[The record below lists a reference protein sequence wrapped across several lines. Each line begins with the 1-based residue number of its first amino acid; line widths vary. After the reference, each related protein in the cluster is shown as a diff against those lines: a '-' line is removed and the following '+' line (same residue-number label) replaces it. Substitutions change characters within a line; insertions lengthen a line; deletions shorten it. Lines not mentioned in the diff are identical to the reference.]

1 MPTLRTERPV
11 SLWTRI
17 VALISLLLVIGVVI
31 TGSLSLFL
39 LNRTLIQSVD
49 NNLHSGMGEMLSLA
63 QQELAGDEDDDV
75 RSSVYTPVE
84 YAVEIR
90 DEQGVAIEQVV
101 VHYGDGDVSIPFPDL
116 SDEEILQRGGRPFT
130 VLDSSE
136 NRWRVVAMLNAG
148 DDKGSVY
155 VALPLTSVDRTMH
168 EMALIIVL
176 VGTLVVLVGMGLG
189 GFMTHRALEPLQ
201 DVEAT
206 ASQIAGGDLSRR
218 VPVTETSL
226 EVNALARSLNEMLV
240 RIEQSFAAQSAS
252 EEHATRSEARM
263 RRFVGDASHELRTP
277 LAAIRGFGELYRMGA
292 LGSDEDVASAMRRIE
307 DEARRMGSL
316 VENLLRLARL
326 DENPDLALEPIDL
339 TDALFDAAQDL
350 RALDPDRQV
359 MVVSLSGTP
368 VSVQP
373 HLPIGVLGDEASLR
387 QVILNLVGNANRHT
401 PKGSPVEISVGY
413 TEEGTVRLEIRDHG
427 EGIDDDQREKVFERF
442 YRTDSSRVRSATQ
455 GGGAGLG
462 LSIAATIVHQHRGTI
477 GVTETPGGGSTF
489 WIELPGS
496 DVAAEHRSQP
506 DQVQSLTTPQSPAGT
521 ASPQSPPGPASPRSP
536 GGPTSPHSPGGP
548 TSPYSPGSPTSPH
561 SPGGPTSPY
570 SPGSPTSPHS
580 PGSPTSPHSPGSPTS
595 PHSPGGPA
603 NPASGS

>member
-1 MPTLRTERPV
+1 MALPSLRTQRPM

-17 VALISLLLVIGVVI
+17 VSLISLLLVLGIVV

-49 NNLHSGMGEMLSLA
+49 TNLQSSIGEMLALA
-63 QQELAGDEDDDV
+63 ERELAGNDD
-75 RSSVYTPVE
+75 STAAGAYTPVE

-90 DEQGVAIEQVV
+90 DDQGNTIEREMF
-101 VHYGDGDVSIPFPDL
+101 HYGPGSVTVEFPHL
-116 SDEEILQRGGRPFT
+116 TDEQILQRGGRPFT
-130 VLDSSE
+130 VMDSSE
-136 NRWRVVAMLNAG
+136 NRWRVIAMLNTG
-148 DDKGSVY
+148 PEKGSVY
-155 VALPLTSVDRTMH
+155 VALPLTGVDRTMH

-189 GFMTHRALEPLQ
+189 GYVTHRALEPLR

-218 VPVTETSL
+218 VPVTDTSL
-226 EVNALARSLNEMLV
+226 EVHDLALSLNEMLV
-240 RIEQSFAAQSAS
+240 RIEQAFAAQSAS
-252 EEHATRSEARM
+252 EERATASEAKM

-292 LGSDEDVASAMRRIE
+292 LRTDDDVASAMRRIE

-326 DENPDLALEPIDL
+326 DEKPDLALEPLDL

-359 MVVSLSGTP
+359 MVVSLQGTP
-368 VSVQP
+368 LSLQP
-373 HLPIGVLGDEASLR
+373 HVPFGVLGDEASLR

-401 PKGSPVEISVGY
+401 PKGSPVELAVGRWD
-413 TEEGTVRLEIRDHG
+413 EDRVRIEVRDHG

-442 YRTDSSRVRSATQ
+442 YRTDSSRARSASQ

-462 LSIAATIVHQHRGTI
+462 LSIAASIVQQHRGAI
-477 GVTETPGGGSTF
+477 GVAETPGGGATF
-489 WIELPGS
+489 WVELQGADLEPAQQ
-496 DVAAEHRSQP
+496 VAP
-506 DQVQSLTTPQSPAGT
+506 DQTRALTGNGSPAHDE
-521 ASPQSPPGPASPRSP
+521 QPGA
-536 GGPTSPHSPGGP
+536 
-548 TSPYSPGSPTSPH
+548 
-561 SPGGPTSPY
+561 
-570 SPGSPTSPHS
+570 
-580 PGSPTSPHSPGSPTS
+580 
-595 PHSPGGPA
+595 
-603 NPASGS
+603 

>member
-1 MPTLRTERPV
+1 VALPSLRTERPM

-17 VALISLLLVIGVVI
+17 VALISLLLVLGVVV

-49 NNLHSGMGEMLSLA
+49 NNLQSSIGEMLSFA
-63 QQELAGDEDDDV
+63 QHELAGDDDAA
-75 RSSVYTPVE
+75 SSSTYIPVE

-90 DEQGVAIEQVV
+90 DEQGEAIEQEVF
-101 VHYGDGDVSIPFPDL
+101 HYGPGKVSVEFPRL
-116 SDEEILQRGGRPFT
+116 TDEQILQRGGRPFT

-136 NRWRVVAMLNAG
+136 NRWRVIAMVNSG
-148 DDKGSVY
+148 PDKGSVY

-176 VGTLVVLVGMGLG
+176 VGTLVVLVGMGAG
-189 GFMTHRALEPLQ
+189 GYVTHRALEPLR

-206 ASQIAGGDLSRR
+206 ASQIAGGDLSQR
-218 VPVTETSL
+218 VPVTDTSL
-226 EVNALARSLNEMLV
+226 EVHDLALSLNEMLV
-240 RIEQSFAAQSAS
+240 RIEQAFAAQSAS
-252 EEHATRSEARM
+252 EERATSSEARM

-292 LGSDEDVASAMRRIE
+292 LRTDEDTASAMRRIE

-326 DENPDLALEPIDL
+326 DERPDLDLEPVDL

-359 MVVSLSGTP
+359 MVVSLQGTP
-368 VSVQP
+368 LSVHP
-373 HLPIGVLGDEASLR
+373 HVPFGVLGDEASLR

-401 PKGSPVEISVGY
+401 PKGSPVEFAVG
-413 TEEGTVRLEIRDHG
+413 RLEDGRVRIEVRDHG

-442 YRTDSSRVRSATQ
+442 YRTDSSRVRSASQ

-462 LSIAATIVHQHRGTI
+462 LSIAATIVQQHRGAI
-477 GVTETPGGGSTF
+477 GVEPTPGGGATF
-489 WIELPGS
+489 WVELQATDLAPEQE
-496 DVAAEHRSQP
+496 VQP
-506 DQVQSLTTPQSPAGT
+506 DQLRALTGSEGAD
-521 ASPQSPPGPASPRSP
+521 SPASPEVP
-536 GGPTSPHSPGGP
+536 D
-548 TSPYSPGSPTSPH
+548 
-561 SPGGPTSPY
+561 
-570 SPGSPTSPHS
+570 
-580 PGSPTSPHSPGSPTS
+580 
-595 PHSPGGPA
+595 
-603 NPASGS
+603 

>member
-1 MPTLRTERPV
+1 MALPTLRTERPV

-17 VALISLLLVIGVVI
+17 VALISLLLVVGVVI

-39 LNRTLIQSVD
+39 LNRTLIESVD
-49 NNLHSGMGEMLSLA
+49 NNLYASTGEMLTLA
-63 QQELAGDEDDDV
+63 QHQLADDSDTTA
-75 RSSVYTPVE
+75 STAYTPVE

-90 DEQGVAIEQVV
+90 DDSDQII
-101 VHYGDGDVSIPFPDL
+101 HHDVNATTELTFPDL
-116 SDEEILQRGGRPFT
+116 SDDQIIARGGKPFT
-130 VLDSSE
+130 ILDSSE
-136 NRWRVVAMLNAG
+136 SRWRVVAMVNTG
-148 DDKGSVY
+148 PDGGSVY
-155 VALPLTSVDRTMH
+155 VALPLAGVDRTMH
-168 EMALIIVL
+168 EMALVIVL
-176 VGTLVVLVGMGLG
+176 VGTLVVLMGMGLG
-189 GFMTHRALEPLQ
+189 GYMTHRSLEPLQ

-218 VPVTETSL
+218 VPVTYTSL
-226 EVNALARSLNEMLV
+226 EVHALALSLNEMLV

-292 LGSDEDVASAMRRIE
+292 LGTDEDVASAMRRIE

-326 DENPDLALEPIDL
+326 DENPDLALEPVDL

-373 HLPIGVLGDEASLR
+373 HLSIGVLGDEASLR

-401 PKGSPVEISVGY
+401 PKGSPVEIAVGY
-413 TEEGTVRLEIRDHG
+413 TAESTVRVEIRDHG
-427 EGIDDDQREKVFERF
+427 PGIDDDQREKVFERF
-442 YRTDSSRVRSATQ
+442 YRTDASRARSATQ

-462 LSIAATIVHQHRGTI
+462 LSIAATIVQQHHGDI

-489 WIELPGS
+489 WVELPRAEV
-496 DVAAEHRSQP
+496 DEEHRVEP
-506 DQVQSLTTPQSPAGT
+506 DQLHALTSPDSPTGPSSPAT
-521 ASPQSPPGPASPRSP
+521 
-536 GGPTSPHSPGGP
+536 
-548 TSPYSPGSPTSPH
+548 
-561 SPGGPTSPY
+561 
-570 SPGSPTSPHS
+570 
-580 PGSPTSPHSPGSPTS
+580 
-595 PHSPGGPA
+595 
-603 NPASGS
+603 

>member
-1 MPTLRTERPV
+1 MALPTLRTERPV

-17 VALISLLLVIGVVI
+17 VALISLLLVVGVVI

-63 QQELAGDEDDDV
+63 QHELAGDEEDDV
-75 RSSVYTPVE
+75 RGSVYTPVE

-101 VHYGDGDVSIPFPDL
+101 VHYGNSDVKLPFPDL
-116 SDEEILQRGGRPFT
+116 SDEQILQRGGKPFT

-136 NRWRVVAMLNAG
+136 NRWRVVAMLNSG
-148 DDKGSVY
+148 PDKGSVY
-155 VALPLTSVDRTMH
+155 VALPLTGVDRTMH

-189 GFMTHRALEPLQ
+189 GYMTHRALEPLQ

-218 VPVTETSL
+218 VPVTDTSL
-226 EVNALARSLNEMLV
+226 EVHALALSLNEMLV

-292 LGSDEDVASAMRRIE
+292 LGSDDDVASAMRRIE

-326 DENPDLALEPIDL
+326 DENPDLVLEPIDL
-339 TDALFDAAQDL
+339 TDAVFDAAQDL

-368 VSVQP
+368 VPVHP
-373 HLPIGVLGDEASLR
+373 HLSLGVLGDEASLR

-401 PKGSPVEISVGY
+401 PKGSPVEIAVGY
-413 TEEGTVRLEIRDHG
+413 TGEGTVRIEIRDHG
-427 EGIDDDQREKVFERF
+427 DGIDEDQREKVFERF

-462 LSIAATIVHQHRGTI
+462 LSIAATIIQQHRGSI
-477 GVTETPGGGSTF
+477 GVTHTPGGGATF
-489 WIELPGS
+489 WAELPGS
-496 DVAAEHRSQP
+496 EVEAEHRSQP
-506 DQVQSLTTPQSPAGT
+506 DQLRALTSRQTPNGSPDT
-521 ASPQSPPGPASPRSP
+521 P
-536 GGPTSPHSPGGP
+536 GGPDSPRG
-548 TSPYSPGSPTSPH
+548 PGSPSEPDSPR
-561 SPGGPTSPY
+561 GPTR
-570 SPGSPTSPHS
+570 T
-580 PGSPTSPHSPGSPTS
+580 
-595 PHSPGGPA
+595 
-603 NPASGS
+603 

>member
-1 MPTLRTERPV
+1 MALPTLRAERPV

-17 VALISLLLVIGVVI
+17 VALISLLLVVGVVI

-39 LNRTLIQSVD
+39 LNRTLIESVD
-49 NNLHSGMGEMLSLA
+49 NNLHASTREMLALA
-63 QQELAGDEDDDV
+63 QEELSGDAEDV
-75 RSSVYTPVE
+75 APSSAYTPVE

-90 DEQGVAIEQVV
+90 DENGQVI
-101 VHYGDGDVSIPFPDL
+101 HRDVIRYENSEVTVPFPDL
-116 SDEEILQRGGRPFT
+116 SEEQITAREGQPFT

-136 NRWRVVAMLNAG
+136 NRWRVVAMVTPGPDSGA
-148 DDKGSVY
+148 VY
-155 VALPLTSVDRTMH
+155 VALPLTGVDRTMH

-189 GFMTHRALEPLQ
+189 GYVTHRSLEPLH

-218 VPVTETSL
+218 VPVTDTSY
-226 EVNALARSLNEMLV
+226 EVHALALSLNEMLV
-240 RIEQSFAAQSAS
+240 RIEQSFAAQAAS
-252 EEHATRSEARM
+252 EEHATLSEAKM

-292 LGSDEDVASAMRRIE
+292 LGTDEDVASAMRRIE

-326 DENPDLALEPIDL
+326 DENPDLALEPVDL

-350 RALDPDRQV
+350 RALDPQRQV

-373 HLPIGVLGDEASLR
+373 HLSIGVLGDEASLR

-401 PKGSPVEISVGY
+401 PKGSPVEIAVGY
-413 TEEGTVRLEIRDHG
+413 TAPETVRIEIRDHG
-427 EGIDDDQREKVFERF
+427 LGIDDDQREKVFERF

-462 LSIAATIVHQHRGTI
+462 LSIAATIVQQHRGSI
-477 GVTETPGGGSTF
+477 GVTETPQGGSTF
-489 WIELPGS
+489 WVELPGTEIETGRQS
-496 DVAAEHRSQP
+496 RP
-506 DQVQSLTTPQSPAGT
+506 DQV
-521 ASPQSPPGPASPRSP
+521 RSVTDP
-536 GGPTSPHSPGGP
+536 ERDDRRK
-548 TSPYSPGSPTSPH
+548 
-561 SPGGPTSPY
+561 
-570 SPGSPTSPHS
+570 
-580 PGSPTSPHSPGSPTS
+580 
-595 PHSPGGPA
+595 
-603 NPASGS
+603 

>member
-1 MPTLRTERPV
+1 MALPSLRAERPV

-17 VALISLLLVIGVVI
+17 VALISLLLVLGTVV

-49 NNLHSGMGEMLSLA
+49 NNLQAGMGEMLTMA
-63 QQELAGDEDDDV
+63 RHELAGDDDAIQK
-75 RSSVYTPVE
+75 STYTPVE

-90 DEQGVAIEQVV
+90 DRHGRPIEQAV
-101 VHYGDGDVSIPFPDL
+101 VHYGPGSVTLRFPDL
-116 SDEEILQRGGRPFT
+116 SKEQILQRGGRPFT

-136 NRWRVVAMLNAG
+136 SRWRVVAMLNSAPQG
-148 DDKGSVY
+148 GSVY
-155 VALPLTSVDRTMH
+155 VALPLTGVDRTMH

-189 GFMTHRALEPLQ
+189 GYVTHRALEPLR

-218 VPVTETSL
+218 VPVTDTSL
-226 EVNALARSLNEMLV
+226 EVHALALSLNEMLV

-252 EEHATRSEARM
+252 EEKATISEARM

-292 LGSDEDVASAMRRIE
+292 LPADEDVASAMRRIE

-326 DENPDLALEPIDL
+326 DEKPALDLEPVDF

-350 RALDPDRQV
+350 RALDPGRQV
-359 MVVSLSGTP
+359 MVTSLSGTP
-368 VSVQP
+368 LSVQP

-401 PKGSPVEISVGY
+401 PKGSPVEIAVGF
-413 TEEGTVRLEIRDHG
+413 TSPERVRIEIRDHG

-442 YRTDSSRVRSATQ
+442 YRTDSSRVRAASQ

-462 LSIAATIVHQHRGTI
+462 LSIAASIVQQHRGDI
-477 GVTETPGGGSTF
+477 GVTGTQGGGATF
-489 WIELPGS
+489 WVELQGTEIAPEEQIE
-496 DVAAEHRSQP
+496 P
-506 DQVQSLTTPQSPAGT
+506 DQRRALDHRPDGEG
-521 ASPQSPPGPASPRSP
+521 SPPSEDPEP
-536 GGPTSPHSPGGP
+536 GPT
-548 TSPYSPGSPTSPH
+548 T
-561 SPGGPTSPY
+561 
-570 SPGSPTSPHS
+570 
-580 PGSPTSPHSPGSPTS
+580 
-595 PHSPGGPA
+595 
-603 NPASGS
+603 

>member
-1 MPTLRTERPV
+1 MALPSLRTERPV

-17 VALISLLLVIGVVI
+17 VALISLLLVLGTVV

-49 NNLHSGMGEMLSLA
+49 NNLQSGMGEMLALA
-63 QQELAGDEDDDV
+63 QHELSGDDKEV
-75 RSSVYTPVE
+75 QNSAYTPVE

-90 DEQGVAIEQVV
+90 DDEGRSIERAVI
-101 VHYGDGDVSIPFPDL
+101 HYGTGKVTLPFPRL
-116 SDEEILQRGGRPFT
+116 TDEQILQRGGRPFT

-136 NRWRVVAMLNAG
+136 NRWRVVAMLNSAPEG
-148 DDKGSVY
+148 GSVY
-155 VALPLTSVDRTMH
+155 VALPLTGVDRTMH

-189 GFMTHRALEPLQ
+189 GYVTHRALEPLR
-201 DVEAT
+201 DVEST
-206 ASQIAGGDLSRR
+206 ASQIAGGDLSQR
-218 VPVTETSL
+218 VPVTSTSL
-226 EVNALARSLNEMLV
+226 EVHDLALSLNEMLV

-252 EEHATRSEARM
+252 EERATMSEAKM

-292 LGSDEDVASAMRRIE
+292 LPGNEEVASAMRRIE

-326 DENPDLALEPIDL
+326 DEKPQLDLEPVDF

-350 RALDPDRQV
+350 RALDPGRQV
-359 MVVSLSGTP
+359 MVTSLSGTP
-368 VSVQP
+368 LSVQP
-373 HLPIGVLGDEASLR
+373 HLSIGVLGDEASLR

-401 PKGSPVEISVGY
+401 PKGSPVEIAVGY
-413 TEEGTVRLEIRDHG
+413 LSPEQVRIEVRDHG

-462 LSIAATIVHQHRGTI
+462 LSIAASIVQQHRGTI
-477 GVTETPGGGSTF
+477 GVTETAGGGATF
-489 WIELPGS
+489 WVELQGTEIAPELQ
-496 DVAAEHRSQP
+496 VEP
-506 DQVQSLTTPQSPAGT
+506 DQRRALGAPSE
-521 ASPQSPPGPASPRSP
+521 SPQSPSAGQSPSAEGPGPMA
-536 GGPTSPHSPGGP
+536 
-548 TSPYSPGSPTSPH
+548 
-561 SPGGPTSPY
+561 
-570 SPGSPTSPHS
+570 
-580 PGSPTSPHSPGSPTS
+580 
-595 PHSPGGPA
+595 
-603 NPASGS
+603 

>member
-1 MPTLRTERPV
+1 MALPSLRTERPM

-17 VALISLLLVIGVVI
+17 VALISLLLVLGVVV

-49 NNLHSGMGEMLSLA
+49 NNLQSSIGEMLSFA
-63 QQELAGDEDDDV
+63 QHELAGDDDAA
-75 RSSVYTPVE
+75 SSSTYIPVE

-90 DEQGVAIEQVV
+90 DEQGEAIEQEVF
-101 VHYGDGDVSIPFPDL
+101 HYGPGKVSVEFPRL
-116 SDEEILQRGGRPFT
+116 TDEQILQRGGRPFT

-136 NRWRVVAMLNAG
+136 NRWRVIAMVNSG
-148 DDKGSVY
+148 PDKGSVY

-176 VGTLVVLVGMGLG
+176 VGTLVVLVGMGAG
-189 GFMTHRALEPLQ
+189 GYVTHRALEPLR

-206 ASQIAGGDLSRR
+206 ASQIAGGDLSQR
-218 VPVTETSL
+218 VPVTDTSL
-226 EVNALARSLNEMLV
+226 EVHDLALSLNEMLV
-240 RIEQSFAAQSAS
+240 RIEQAFAAQSAS
-252 EEHATRSEARM
+252 EERATSSEARM

-292 LGSDEDVASAMRRIE
+292 LRTDEDTASAMRRIE

-326 DENPDLALEPIDL
+326 DERPDLDLEPVDL

-359 MVVSLSGTP
+359 MVVSLQGTP
-368 VSVQP
+368 LSVHP
-373 HLPIGVLGDEASLR
+373 HVPFGVLGDEASLR

-401 PKGSPVEISVGY
+401 PKGSPVEFAVG
-413 TEEGTVRLEIRDHG
+413 RLEDGRVRIEVRDHG

-442 YRTDSSRVRSATQ
+442 YRTDSSRVRSASQ

-462 LSIAATIVHQHRGTI
+462 LSIAATIVQQHRGAI
-477 GVTETPGGGSTF
+477 GVEPTPGGGATF
-489 WIELPGS
+489 WVELQATDLAPEQE
-496 DVAAEHRSQP
+496 VQP
-506 DQVQSLTTPQSPAGT
+506 DQLRALTGSEGAD
-521 ASPQSPPGPASPRSP
+521 SPASPEVP
-536 GGPTSPHSPGGP
+536 D
-548 TSPYSPGSPTSPH
+548 
-561 SPGGPTSPY
+561 
-570 SPGSPTSPHS
+570 
-580 PGSPTSPHSPGSPTS
+580 
-595 PHSPGGPA
+595 
-603 NPASGS
+603 

>member
-1 MPTLRTERPV
+1 MALPSLRTERPM

-17 VALISLLLVIGVVI
+17 VALISLLLVLGVVA

-49 NNLHSGMGEMLSLA
+49 NNLNSSIGEMLSLA
-63 QQELAGDEDDDV
+63 QHELAGNDDAV
-75 RSSVYTPVE
+75 TSSTYIPVE

-90 DEQGVAIEQVV
+90 DEEGRPIEQEVF
-101 VHYGDGDVSIPFPDL
+101 HYGPGKVSVQFPDL
-116 SDEEILQRGGRPFT
+116 TDEQILQRGGRPFT
-130 VLDSSE
+130 VLDSAE
-136 NRWRVVAMLNAG
+136 NRWRVIAMVNSG
-148 DDKGSVY
+148 PDKGSVY

-176 VGTLVVLVGMGLG
+176 VGTLVVLIGMGAG
-189 GFMTHRALEPLQ
+189 GYVTHRALEPLR

-206 ASQIAGGDLSRR
+206 ASQIAGGDLSQR
-218 VPVTETSL
+218 VPVTDTSL
-226 EVNALARSLNEMLV
+226 EVHDLALSLNEMLV
-240 RIEQSFAAQSAS
+240 RIEQAFAAQSAS
-252 EEHATRSEARM
+252 EEKATASEARM

-292 LGSDEDVASAMRRIE
+292 LRTDDDTASAMRRIE

-359 MVVSLSGTP
+359 MVVSLQGTP
-368 VSVQP
+368 LSVHP
-373 HLPIGVLGDEASLR
+373 HVPFGVLGDEASLR
-387 QVILNLVGNANRHT
+387 QVVLNLVGNANRHT
-401 PKGSPVEISVGY
+401 PKGSPVELAVG
-413 TEEGTVRLEIRDHG
+413 RLEDGRVRIEVRDHG

-462 LSIAATIVHQHRGTI
+462 LSIAATIVQQHRGEI
-477 GVTETPGGGSTF
+477 GVQPTPGGGATF
-489 WIELPGS
+489 WIELQGTDLTPEQQ
-496 DVAAEHRSQP
+496 VQP
-506 DQVQSLTTPQSPAGT
+506 DQLRALT
-521 ASPQSPPGPASPRSP
+521 RSA
-536 GGPTSPHSPGGP
+536 
-548 TSPYSPGSPTSPH
+548 GSPDGADPQD
-561 SPGGPTSPY
+561 
-570 SPGSPTSPHS
+570 
-580 PGSPTSPHSPGSPTS
+580 
-595 PHSPGGPA
+595 
-603 NPASGS
+603 